1 MDGIKCELTNP
12 NNPNEVLLPKTVAS
26 NVFTED
32 GKSVEAKF
40 VKVDHKTEYMNASEL
55 TASLFGFG
63 AQLTLDLSGYNNV
76 LAVIPRFAFQSNWGN
91 NRGVASVQL
100 YNDQF
105 ILRLDANN
113 NSEYTVQYDV
123 IYTN

>member
-1 MDGIKCELTNP
+1 MADALFINGNSVTQGSNK
-12 NNPNEVLLPKTVAS
+12 AS
-26 NVFTED
+26 NVVCND
-32 GKSVEAKF
+32 GRSVEAKF
-40 VKVDHKTEYMNASEL
+40 EKVVVKVDHKTEYMNAGEL

-76 LAVIPRFAFQSNWGN
+76 LTVIPRFAFQSNWGN
-91 NRGVASVQL
+91 NRGIASVQL
-100 YNDQF
+100 YNSQF

-123 IYTN
+123 IYTD